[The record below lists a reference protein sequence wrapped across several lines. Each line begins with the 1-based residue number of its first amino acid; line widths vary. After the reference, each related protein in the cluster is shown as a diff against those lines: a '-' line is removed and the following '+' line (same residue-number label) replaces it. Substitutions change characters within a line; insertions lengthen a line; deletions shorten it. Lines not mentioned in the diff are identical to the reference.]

1 MVHEQLNSADLLS
14 ALVPFFLPVAGPIIG
29 LPSSYVGTA
38 VDVMISNLKEEKPSP
53 GEILEATIVA
63 AKVMVETKRMLQTP
77 RGNNPSIK

>member
-1 MVHEQLNSADLLS
+1 
-14 ALVPFFLPVAGPIIG
+14 
-29 LPSSYVGTA
+29 
-38 VDVMISNLKEEKPSP
+38 MISNLKEEKPSP